1 MKSDQKEKEKIIVI
15 IIIIKE
21 VGFQKQRKREGE
33 RKGSEGSAVRASER
47 ARSARRLKQDKVFFL
62 LNPRIRRLDGHCFY
76 RFPVSDLMDG
86 STTKAS
92 IFICHLVGL
101 RRGGERR

>member
-15 IIIIKE
+15 IIRRKE

-47 ARSARRLKQDKVFFL
+47 E
-62 LNPRIRRLDGHCFY
+62 
-76 RFPVSDLMDG
+76 
-86 STTKAS
+86 T
-92 IFICHLVGL
+92 
-101 RRGGERR
+101 RGD